1 MPLKKTPCP
10 LAPVSGSSIKRR
22 LLVGSLLCLLALVAL
37 FFLCHCSREFLYT
50 KNDSFLLTEVQ
61 IPEVDDELQKQ
72 ILQVLADCGVR
83 LRESYLP
90 QIPLEK
96 IRETLEKDNPRIK
109 EARVRRIFP
118 GTLLIET
125 LPRIPVAI
133 LRFHPSSGMHELLID
148 REGMVLP
155 RDVPAPTKTLPTI
168 RGIQSPKDFKVG
180 DRCTDKGILA
190 FLTFLKESQ
199 IRPEGSMY
207 EILNVSLDPKN
218 NRMTLNLEAQGVF
231 RPGTRMVMPMD
242 NVPSEMDRVKVVV
255 ELREAANESISYI
268 DATYVN
274 IPVRP

>member
-1 MPLKKTPCP
+1 MPPKKTPSP
-10 LAPVSGSSIKRR
+10 LEPVSGLSIKRR
-22 LLVGSLLCLLALVAL
+22 LLIGALLCVLAIVAICL
-37 FFLCHCSREFLYT
+37 LCHCSRKALYT
-50 KNDSFLLTEVQ
+50 ENANFVLSEVQ
-61 IPEVDDELQKQ
+61 IPEVDEELRKQ
-72 ILQVLADCGVR
+72 ILRVLDECGVR
-83 LRESYLP
+83 LQDSYLP
-90 QIPLEK
+90 QIPLER
-96 IRETLEKDNPRIK
+96 IRTALEENPRIK

-118 GTLLIET
+118 STLLIET

-133 LRFHPSSGMHELLID
+133 LRFHPSSGMQELLID

-180 DRCTDKGILA
+180 TRCTDKGILA

-218 NRMTLNLEAQGVF
+218 NRMTLNMEAQGIF
-231 RPGTRMVMPMD
+231 RPGTRMVMPLE
-242 NVPSEMDRVKVVV
+242 NVASEMDRVKVVV
-255 ELREAANESISYI
+255 ELRAAANESISYI

>member
-1 MPLKKTPCP
+1 MPLKKTPSP
-10 LAPVSGSSIKRR
+10 LAPVSGRSIKRR
-22 LLVGSLLCLLALVAL
+22 LLVGSLLCLLALFAL
-37 FFLCHCSREFLYT
+37 FFLCHCSRKHLYT
-50 KNDSFLLTEVQ
+50 ENDSFLLTEVQ

-72 ILQVLADCGVR
+72 ILQVLGKCGVR
-83 LRESYLP
+83 LQESYLP
-90 QIPLEK
+90 KIPLED
-96 IRETLEKDNPRIK
+96 IRKNLEDNPRIK

-125 LPRIPVAI
+125 LPRVPVAI

-180 DRCTDKGILA
+180 ARCTDKGILA

-218 NRMTLNLEAQGVF
+218 NCMTLNLEAQGVF

-242 NVPSEMDRVKVVV
+242 NVASEMDRVKVVV
-255 ELREAANESISYI
+255 ELRAAANESISYI
-268 DATYVN
+268 DASYVN